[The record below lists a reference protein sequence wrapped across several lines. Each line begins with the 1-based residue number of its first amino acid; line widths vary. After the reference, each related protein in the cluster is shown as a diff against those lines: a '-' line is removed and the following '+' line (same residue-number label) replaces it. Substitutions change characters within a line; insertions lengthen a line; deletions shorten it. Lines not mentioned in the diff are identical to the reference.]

1 MNLAI
6 LKRQKGNFLNY
17 KMKIESLKKN
27 IQRLTA
33 EEVQELNVDQA
44 MRIIAI
50 NINNMADIETALF
63 DVAGEL
69 GKYRILS
76 DQLKS
81 LKDTCKE
88 QNRALKVIV
97 SNG

>member
-1 MNLAI
+1 MEV
-6 LKRQKGNFLNY
+6 K
-17 KMKIESLKKN
+17 KIKDN
-27 IQRLTA
+27 IQKLTS
-33 EEVQELNVDQA
+33 EQIQELQMDEA

-50 NINNMADIETALF
+50 NVNNMADIETALF

>member
-1 MNLAI
+1 MEVKEIKN
-6 LKRQKGNFLNY
+6 
-17 KMKIESLKKN
+17 N
-27 IQRLTA
+27 IQKLTS
-33 EEVQELNVDQA
+33 EQIQELQMDEA

-50 NINNMADIETALF
+50 NVNNMADIETALF